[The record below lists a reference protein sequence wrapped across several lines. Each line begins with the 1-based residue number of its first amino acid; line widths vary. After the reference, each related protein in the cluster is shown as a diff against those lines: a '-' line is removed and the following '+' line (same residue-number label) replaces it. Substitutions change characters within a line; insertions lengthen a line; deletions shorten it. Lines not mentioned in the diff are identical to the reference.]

1 MRKFRFGLKLFLALT
16 LVGAFFVAVVTLANS
31 NKVYADE
38 GTEIVDTLVEE
49 TTTTTEEEVVTTTD
63 TTIEEEVVT
72 TTDTTTTEEEENLTL
87 TEDEKGKIDEI
98 IEWLSNLNKEELL
111 DFLNTAKNWLVAG
124 GIVTIISV
132 LSAIIGLIASIIKLN
147 KEKIKNSNLSD
158 ENKQKVLEMTANFE
172 KKLIEGNNQIKT
184 LLLNVINNM
193 SDEEKK
199 AVEANISDVRAKIE
213 SALNE
218 SNKNSN
224 E

>member
-1 MRKFRFGLKLFLALT
+1 MRNFRFGLKLFLALT
-16 LVGAFFVAVVTLANS
+16 LVCAFFIAVVTLGNN
-31 NKVYADE
+31 NKVYASE
-38 GTEIVDTLVEE
+38 GTEIVDTLGEEE
-49 TTTTTEEEVVTTTD
+49 TTTIQEEVVATTTQEEEEAVTLTEEE
-63 TTIEEEVVT
+63 
-72 TTDTTTTEEEENLTL
+72 
-87 TEDEKGKIDEI
+87 KGKLDKIV
-98 IEWLSNLNKEELL
+98 EWLSNLNKEELL
-111 DFLNTAKNWLVAG
+111 EFLNTAKNWLVAG

-132 LSAIIGLIASIIKLN
+132 LSAIIGLIAAIIKLN
-147 KEKIKNSNLSD
+147 REKIKNSNLSE

-172 KKLIEGNNQIKT
+172 KKLIEGNTQIKT

-193 SDEEKK
+193 SDDEKK

>member
-1 MRKFRFGLKLFLALT
+1 MRKFRFGLKLILALT
-16 LVGAFFVAVVTLANS
+16 LVGAFFVAAVTLGNN
-31 NKVYADE
+31 NKVYASEGTE

-49 TTTTTEEEVVTTTD
+49 TTTTTEEE
-63 TTIEEEVVT
+63 EVVT
-72 TTDTTTTEEEENLTL
+72 TTDTTTEEEENLTF
-87 TEDEKGKIDEI
+87 TEEEKGKIDEI
-98 IEWLSNLNKEELL
+98 IDWLSNLNKEELF

-172 KKLIEGNNQIKT
+172 KKLIDGNTQIKT

>member
-1 MRKFRFGLKLFLALT
+1 MRKFRFGLKLILALT
-16 LVGAFFVAVVTLANS
+16 LVGAFFVAAVTLGNN
-31 NKVYADE
+31 NKVYASEGTE

-49 TTTTTEEEVVTTTD
+49 TTTTTTTEEEIVTTTD
-63 TTIEEEVVT
+63 
-72 TTDTTTTEEEENLTL
+72 TTTEEEENLTL
-87 TEDEKGKIDEI
+87 TEEEKGKIDEI

-172 KKLIEGNNQIKT
+172 KKLIDGNTQIKT

>member
-1 MRKFRFGLKLFLALT
+1 MRKNSRFILRLVLALT
-16 LVGAFFVAVVTLANS
+16 LVCAFFIAVVTLGNN
-31 NKVYADE
+31 NKVYASE
-38 GTEIVDTLVEE
+38 GTEIVDTLGEEE
-49 TTTTTEEEVVTTTD
+49 TTATQEEVATTTKEEEEAVTLTEEE
-63 TTIEEEVVT
+63 
-72 TTDTTTTEEEENLTL
+72 
-87 TEDEKGKIDEI
+87 KGKLDKIV
-98 IEWLSNLNKEELL
+98 EWLSNLNKEELL
-111 DFLNTAKNWLVAG
+111 EFLNTAKNWLVAG

-132 LSAIIGLIASIIKLN
+132 LSAIIGLIAAIIKLN
-147 KEKIKNSNLSD
+147 REKIKNSNLSE

-172 KKLIEGNNQIKT
+172 KKLIEGNTQIKT

-193 SDEEKK
+193 SDDEKK

>member
-1 MRKFRFGLKLFLALT
+1 MRKFRFGLKLILALT
-16 LVGAFFVAVVTLANS
+16 LVGAFFVAAVTLGNN
-31 NKVYADE
+31 NKVYASEGTE

-49 TTTTTEEEVVTTTD
+49 TTTTTEEE
-63 TTIEEEVVT
+63 EVV
-72 TTDTTTTEEEENLTL
+72 TTTEEEENLTL
-87 TEDEKGKIDEI
+87 TEEEKGKIDEI

-172 KKLIEGNNQIKT
+172 KKLIEGNTQIKT

>member
-1 MRKFRFGLKLFLALT
+1 MRKFRFGLKLILALT
-16 LVGAFFVAVVTLANS
+16 LVGAFFVAAVTLGNN
-31 NKVYADE
+31 NKVYASEGTE

-49 TTTTTEEEVVTTTD
+49 TTTTTDTTTD
-63 TTIEEEVVT
+63 
-72 TTDTTTTEEEENLTL
+72 TTTEEEENLTL
-87 TEDEKGKIDEI
+87 TEEEKGKIDEI
-98 IEWLSNLNKEELL
+98 IEWLSNLNKEELF

-172 KKLIEGNNQIKT
+172 KKLIEGNTQIKT

>member
-1 MRKFRFGLKLFLALT
+1 MRKFRFGLKITLALT
-16 LVGAFFVAVVTLANS
+16 LVCAFFIAIVTLGNN
-31 NKVYADE
+31 NKVYASTSE
-38 GTEIVDTLVEE
+38 GTEIVDTLGEEE
-49 TTTTTEEEVVTTTD
+49 TTATTQEEVATTTQEEEEQAVTLTEEE
-63 TTIEEEVVT
+63 
-72 TTDTTTTEEEENLTL
+72 
-87 TEDEKGKIDEI
+87 KGKLDKIV
-98 IEWLSNLNKEELL
+98 EWLSNLNKEELL
-111 DFLNTAKNWLVAG
+111 EFLNTAKNWLVAG

-132 LSAIIGLIASIIKLN
+132 LSAIIGLIAAIIKLN
-147 KEKIKNSNLSD
+147 REKIRNSNLSE

-172 KKLIEGNNQIKT
+172 KKLIEGNTQIKT

-193 SDEEKK
+193 SDDEKK

>member
-31 NKVYADE
+31 NNVYADE

-49 TTTTTEEEVVTTTD
+49 ETTTTTT
-63 TTIEEEVVT
+63 EEEVVT

-87 TEDEKGKIDEI
+87 TEEEKGKIDEI

-172 KKLIEGNNQIKT
+172 KKLIEGNTQIKT

>member
-1 MRKFRFGLKLFLALT
+1 MRNFRFGLKFILALT
-16 LVGAFFVAVVTLANS
+16 LVGAFFVAVVTLGNN
-31 NKVYADE
+31 NKVYASEGTE

-49 TTTTTEEEVVTTTD
+49 TTTTT
-63 TTIEEEVVT
+63 
-72 TTDTTTTEEEENLTL
+72 TEEEENLTF
-87 TEDEKGKIDEI
+87 TEEEKGKIDEI
-98 IEWLSNLNKEELL
+98 IEWLSNLNKEELF

-172 KKLIEGNNQIKT
+172 KKLIEGNTQIKT

>member
-1 MRKFRFGLKLFLALT
+1 MRKFRFGLKFILALT
-16 LVGAFFVAVVTLANS
+16 LVGAFFVAVVTLGNN
-31 NKVYADE
+31 NKVYASEGTE

-49 TTTTTEEEVVTTTD
+49 TTTTTEEE
-63 TTIEEEVVT
+63 EVVT
-72 TTDTTTTEEEENLTL
+72 TTDTITEEEENLTL
-87 TEDEKGKIDEI
+87 TEEEKGKIDEI

-172 KKLIEGNNQIKT
+172 KKLIDGNTQIKA

>member
-1 MRKFRFGLKLFLALT
+1 MRKFRFGLKLILALT
-16 LVGAFFVAVVTLANS
+16 LVSAFFVAAVTLGNN
-31 NKVYADE
+31 NKVYASEGTE
-38 GTEIVDTLVEE
+38 GTEIVDNLVEE
-49 TTTTTEEEVVTTTD
+49 TTTTTTTEEEIVTTTD
-63 TTIEEEVVT
+63 
-72 TTDTTTTEEEENLTL
+72 TTTEEEENLTL
-87 TEDEKGKIDEI
+87 TEEEKGKIDEI
-98 IEWLSNLNKEELL
+98 IEWLSNLNKEELF

-172 KKLIEGNNQIKT
+172 KKLIEGNTQIKT

>member
-1 MRKFRFGLKLFLALT
+1 MRNFRFGLKLFLALT
-16 LVGAFFVAVVTLANS
+16 LVGAFFVAVVTLGNN
-31 NKVYADE
+31 NKVYASEGE

-49 TTTTTEEEVVTTTD
+49 ETTTTTTE
-63 TTIEEEVVT
+63 EEEVVT
-72 TTDTTTTEEEENLTL
+72 TTDTTTTEEEEENLTL
-87 TEDEKGKIDEI
+87 TEEEKGKIDEI
-98 IEWLSNLNKEELL
+98 IEWLSNLNKEELF

-172 KKLIEGNNQIKT
+172 KKLIEGNTQIKT

>member
-1 MRKFRFGLKLFLALT
+1 MRKFRFGLKFILALT
-16 LVGAFFVAVVTLANS
+16 LVGAFFVAVVTLGNN
-31 NKVYADE
+31 NKVYASEGTE

-49 TTTTTEEEVVTTTD
+49 TTTTTEEE
-63 TTIEEEVVT
+63 EVVT
-72 TTDTTTTEEEENLTL
+72 TTDTTTEEEENLTL

-98 IEWLSNLNKEELL
+98 IEWLSNLNKEELF

-172 KKLIEGNNQIKT
+172 KKLIEGNTQIKT

>member
-1 MRKFRFGLKLFLALT
+1 MRKFRFGLKLILALT

-31 NKVYADE
+31 NKVYASEGTE

-49 TTTTTEEEVVTTTD
+49 ETTTTTEED
-63 TTIEEEVVT
+63 VVT

-87 TEDEKGKIDEI
+87 TDDEKGKIDEI
-98 IEWLSNLNKEELL
+98 IEWLSNLNKEELF

-172 KKLIEGNNQIKT
+172 KKLIEGNTQIKT

>member
-49 TTTTTEEEVVTTTD
+49 TTTTTGEEVV
-63 TTIEEEVVT
+63 
-72 TTDTTTTEEEENLTL
+72 TTTEEEENLTL
-87 TEDEKGKIDEI
+87 TEEEKGKIDEI

>member
-1 MRKFRFGLKLFLALT
+1 MRKFRFGLKLILALT
-16 LVGAFFVAVVTLANS
+16 LVGAFFVAAVTLGNN
-31 NKVYADE
+31 NKVYASEGTE

-49 TTTTTEEEVVTTTD
+49 TTTTTEEE
-63 TTIEEEVVT
+63 EVVT
-72 TTDTTTTEEEENLTL
+72 TTDTTTEEEENLTL
-87 TEDEKGKIDEI
+87 TEEEKGKIDEI
-98 IEWLSNLNKEELL
+98 IEWLSNLNKEELF

-172 KKLIEGNNQIKT
+172 KKLIEGNTQIKT

>member
-1 MRKFRFGLKLFLALT
+1 MRKFRFGLKLILALT
-16 LVGAFFVAVVTLANS
+16 LVGAFFVAAVTLGNN
-31 NKVYADE
+31 NKVYASEGTE

-49 TTTTTEEEVVTTTD
+49 TTTTTEEE
-63 TTIEEEVVT
+63 
-72 TTDTTTTEEEENLTL
+72 ENLTL
-87 TEDEKGKIDEI
+87 TEEEKGKIDEI

-172 KKLIEGNNQIKT
+172 KKLIEGNTQIKT

>member
-1 MRKFRFGLKLFLALT
+1 MRKFRFGLKLILALT

-31 NKVYADE
+31 NKVYASEGTE

-49 TTTTTEEEVVTTTD
+49 TTTTTEEE
-63 TTIEEEVVT
+63 EVVT
-72 TTDTTTTEEEENLTL
+72 TTDTTTEEEENLTL
-87 TEDEKGKIDEI
+87 TEEEKGKIDEI

-111 DFLNTAKNWLVAG
+111 EFLNTAKNWLVAG

-172 KKLIEGNNQIKT
+172 KKLIDGNTQIKT

>member
-1 MRKFRFGLKLFLALT
+1 MRKFRFGLKLILALT
-16 LVGAFFVAVVTLANS
+16 LVGAFFVAAVTLGNN
-31 NKVYADE
+31 NKVYASEGTE

-49 TTTTTEEEVVTTTD
+49 TTTTTEEE
-63 TTIEEEVVT
+63 EVVT
-72 TTDTTTTEEEENLTL
+72 TTDTTTEEEENLTL
-87 TEDEKGKIDEI
+87 TEEEKGKIDEI

-172 KKLIEGNNQIKT
+172 KKLIEGNTQIKT

-193 SDEEKK
+193 SDEDKK

>member
-1 MRKFRFGLKLFLALT
+1 MRNFRFGLKITLALT
-16 LVGAFFVAVVTLANS
+16 LVGAFFIAVVTIGNN
-31 NKVYADE
+31 NKVYASE
-38 GTEIVDTLVEE
+38 GAEIVDTLGEEE
-49 TTTTTEEEVVTTTD
+49 TTTTIQEEVATTTQEEESVTLTEEE
-63 TTIEEEVVT
+63 
-72 TTDTTTTEEEENLTL
+72 
-87 TEDEKGKIDEI
+87 KGKLDKIV
-98 IEWLSNLNKEELL
+98 EWLSNLNKEELF

-132 LSAIIGLIASIIKLN
+132 LSAIIGLIAAIIKLN
-147 KEKIKNSNLSD
+147 REKIRNSNLSE

-172 KKLIEGNNQIKT
+172 KKLIEGNTQIKT

-193 SDEEKK
+193 SDDEKK

>member
-31 NKVYADE
+31 NKVYAETTE

-49 TTTTTEEEVVTTTD
+49 ETTTTAEEEVVTTT
-63 TTIEEEVVT
+63 E
-72 TTDTTTTEEEENLTL
+72 TTTEEEENLTL
-87 TEDEKGKIDEI
+87 TEEEKGKIDEI
-98 IEWLSNLNKEELL
+98 IEWLSNLNKEELF

-172 KKLIEGNNQIKT
+172 KKLIEGNTQIKT

>member
-1 MRKFRFGLKLFLALT
+1 MRKFRFGLKLILALT
-16 LVGAFFVAVVTLANS
+16 LVGAFFVAAVTLGNN
-31 NKVYADE
+31 NKVYASEGTE

-49 TTTTTEEEVVTTTD
+49 TTTTTEEE
-63 TTIEEEVVT
+63 
-72 TTDTTTTEEEENLTL
+72 ENLTL
-87 TEDEKGKIDEI
+87 TEEEKGKIDEI
-98 IEWLSNLNKEELL
+98 IEWLSNINKEELL

-158 ENKQKVLEMTANFE
+158 ENKQKVLEMTSNFE
-172 KKLIEGNNQIKT
+172 KKLIEGNTQIKT

-199 AVEANISDVRAKIE
+199 AVEANINDVRAKIE

>member
-1 MRKFRFGLKLFLALT
+1 MRKFRFGLKFILALT

-49 TTTTTEEEVVTTTD
+49 ETTTTTEEEVVTTTD
-63 TTIEEEVVT
+63 TT
-72 TTDTTTTEEEENLTL
+72 TEEEENLTL
-87 TEDEKGKIDEI
+87 TEEEKGKIDEI

-172 KKLIEGNNQIKT
+172 KKLIDGNTQIKT

>member
-1 MRKFRFGLKLFLALT
+1 MRKFRFCLKLFLALT

-31 NKVYADE
+31 NKVYASEGE
-38 GTEIVDTLVEE
+38 GTEIVDTLVEEE
-49 TTTTTEEEVVTTTD
+49 TTTTTEEEVVTNTD
-63 TTIEEEVVT
+63 TTI
-72 TTDTTTTEEEENLTL
+72 TEEEENLTF
-87 TEDEKGKIDEI
+87 TEEEKGKIDEI
-98 IEWLSNLNKEELL
+98 IEWLSNLNKEELF

-172 KKLIEGNNQIKT
+172 KKLIEGNTQIKT

>member
-1 MRKFRFGLKLFLALT
+1 MRNFRFGLKFILALT
-16 LVGAFFVAVVTLANS
+16 LVGAFFVAVVTIGNI
-31 NKVYADE
+31 NKVYASEDE

-49 TTTTTEEEVVTTTD
+49 TTTTTTEEEEVVTTTD
-63 TTIEEEVVT
+63 TTIEEE
-72 TTDTTTTEEEENLTL
+72 EENLTF
-87 TEDEKGKIDEI
+87 TEEEKGKIDEI
-98 IEWLSNLNKEELL
+98 IEWLSNLNKEELF

-172 KKLIEGNNQIKT
+172 KKLIEGNTQIKT

>member
-1 MRKFRFGLKLFLALT
+1 MRNFRFGLKFILALT
-16 LVGAFFVAVVTLANS
+16 LIGAFFVAVVTLGNS
-31 NKVYADE
+31 NNVYASEGTE

-49 TTTTTEEEVVTTTD
+49 TTTTTEEEVVTTT
-63 TTIEEEVVT
+63 
-72 TTDTTTTEEEENLTL
+72 TEEEENLTL
-87 TEDEKGKIDEI
+87 TEEEKGKIDEI

-111 DFLNTAKNWLVAG
+111 DFLNTTKNWLVAG

-172 KKLIEGNNQIKT
+172 KKLIEGNTQIKT

>member
-1 MRKFRFGLKLFLALT
+1 MRKFRFGLKLFFALT

-49 TTTTTEEEVVTTTD
+49 TTTTTTTTTEEEVVTTTD
-63 TTIEEEVVT
+63 
-72 TTDTTTTEEEENLTL
+72 TTTEEEENLTL
-87 TEDEKGKIDEI
+87 TEEEKGKIDEI

-172 KKLIEGNNQIKT
+172 KKLIDGNTQIKT

>member
-16 LVGAFFVAVVTLANS
+16 LVGAFFVAVVTLGNS

-49 TTTTTEEEVVTTTD
+49 TTTTTT
-63 TTIEEEVVT
+63 EEEVVT

-87 TEDEKGKIDEI
+87 TEEEKGKIDEI

-172 KKLIEGNNQIKT
+172 KKLIDGNTQIKT

>member
-31 NKVYADE
+31 NKVYAETTE

-49 TTTTTEEEVVTTTD
+49 TTTTTEEEVATTTD
-63 TTIEEEVVT
+63 TTIT
-72 TTDTTTTEEEENLTL
+72 IEEEENLTL
-87 TEDEKGKIDEI
+87 TEEEKGKIDEI

-172 KKLIEGNNQIKT
+172 KKLIEGNTQIKT

>member
-1 MRKFRFGLKLFLALT
+1 MRKFRFGLKLILALT
-16 LVGAFFVAVVTLANS
+16 LVGAFFVAVVTLGNN
-31 NKVYADE
+31 NKVYASEGTE

-49 TTTTTEEEVVTTTD
+49 TTTTTTTEEEIVTTTD
-63 TTIEEEVVT
+63 
-72 TTDTTTTEEEENLTL
+72 TTTEEEENLTF
-87 TEDEKGKIDEI
+87 TEEEKGKIDEI
-98 IEWLSNLNKEELL
+98 IDWLSNLNKEELF

-172 KKLIEGNNQIKT
+172 KKLIDGNTQIKT

>member
-1 MRKFRFGLKLFLALT
+1 MRKFRFGLKLILALT
-16 LVGAFFVAVVTLANS
+16 LVGAFFVAIVTLGNN
-31 NKVYADE
+31 NKVYASEGTE

-49 TTTTTEEEVVTTTD
+49 TTTTTTEEEVVTTTD
-63 TTIEEEVVT
+63 
-72 TTDTTTTEEEENLTL
+72 TTTEEEENLTL
-87 TEDEKGKIDEI
+87 TEEEKGKIDEI

-172 KKLIEGNNQIKT
+172 KKLIEGNTQIKT

>member
-1 MRKFRFGLKLFLALT
+1 MRKNSRFILRLVLALT
-16 LVGAFFVAVVTLANS
+16 LVCAFFIAVVTLGNN
-31 NKVYADE
+31 NKVYASE
-38 GTEIVDTLVEE
+38 GTEIVDTLGEEE
-49 TTTTTEEEVVTTTD
+49 TTATQEEVATTTKEEEEAVTLTEEE
-63 TTIEEEVVT
+63 
-72 TTDTTTTEEEENLTL
+72 
-87 TEDEKGKIDEI
+87 KGKLDKIV
-98 IEWLSNLNKEELL
+98 EWISNLNKEELL
-111 DFLNTAKNWLVAG
+111 EFLNTAKNWLVAG

-132 LSAIIGLIASIIKLN
+132 LSAIIGLIAAIIKLN
-147 KEKIKNSNLSD
+147 REKIKNSNLSE

-172 KKLIEGNNQIKT
+172 KKLIEGNTQIKT

-193 SDEEKK
+193 SDDEKK